1 MRAFLICLLPIVVS
15 LQNAGSKPATLP
27 DPVQQKAQTIY
38 DRLQAKL
45 KKSNSLRA
53 VLEIKMFDRVDRYN
67 LSFLRSNFAR
77 IVSPEAGIYQDGKT
91 YYDYNILDKEYWS
104 RPAPKDGLPTGCAFS
119 LGGLTGL
126 DSLAFSNEP
135 KMVPVSAE
143 PKTWQGQKVTAIEL
157 KGQADPAITAVL
169 YLDPATSLPVGW
181 EYELK
186 DFKATGKFRSFTL
199 DAPMKAADF
208 AWSPPSGAKKIG

>member
-1 MRAFLICLLPIVVS
+1 MRAFLILVLPIAVR
-15 LQNAGSKPATLP
+15 LQSAGSKPATLQ
-27 DPVQQKAQTIY
+27 DPLRQKAQTIY

-45 KKSNSLRA
+45 KKSNSLKA
-53 VLEIKMFDRVDRYN
+53 VLEIKMLDRVDRYN
-67 LSFLRSNFAR
+67 LSFLRNNFAR

-135 KMVPVSAE
+135 KMVPMSAV
-143 PKTWQGQKVTAIEL
+143 PKTWQGQRVTAIEM

-181 EYELK
+181 DYELK
-186 DFKATGKFRSFTL
+186 DFKATGKFQTFTL

>member
-1 MRAFLICLLPIVVS
+1 MRALLIFFLPILTS
-15 LQNAGSKPATLP
+15 LQSAGSKPVAAT
-27 DPVQQKAQTIY
+27 DPLRQKAQTIY
-38 DRLQAKL
+38 SRLQAKL
-45 KKSNSLRA
+45 KKSNSLKA
-53 VLEIKMFDRVDRYN
+53 VLEIKMLDRTDRYN

-91 YYDYNILDKEYWS
+91 YYDYNVLDKEYWS

-135 KMVPVSAE
+135 KMVPLSAV
-143 PKTWQGQKVTAIEL
+143 PKTWQGQKVTAIEM

-181 EYELK
+181 DYELK
-186 DFKATGKFRSFTL
+186 DFKATGKFQSFTL

-208 AWSPPSGAKKIG
+208 AWSPPVGAKKIG